1 MQNAV
6 IAYTHDIAKQ
16 YLHAFGLDS
25 ETWDT
30 IGMVESPPI
39 GRRYDTVV
47 MIRPHWHMT
56 AEIVVKFEEMALYW
70 RTACR
75 AGGKISIL

>member
-6 IAYTHDIAKQ
+6 IAYTQDIAEQ
-16 YLHAFGLDS
+16 YVSAFGLDG

-30 IGMVESPPI
+30 VGMVESAPT
-39 GRRYDTVV
+39 GRRYDNVV
-47 MIRPHWHMT
+47 MIRPHWLMT
-56 AEIVVKFEEMALYW
+56 AEIVVQFEQMAQYW
-70 RTACR
+70 QTACR

>member
-6 IAYTHDIAKQ
+6 IAYTQHIAEQ

-30 IGMVESPPI
+30 VGMVESPPT
-39 GRRYDTVV
+39 GRRYDNVV
-47 MIRPHWHMT
+47 MIRPHWNMT
-56 AEIVVKFEEMALYW
+56 AEIVVHFEQMAQYW

-75 AGGKISIL
+75 AGGKISML

>member
-1 MQNAV
+1 M
-6 IAYTHDIAKQ
+6 
-16 YLHAFGLDS
+16 
-25 ETWDT
+25 
-30 IGMVESPPI
+30 IGMVESHPI

-56 AEIVVKFEEMALYW
+56 AEIVVKFEEMATYW
-70 RTACR
+70 RTVCR